1 MARRGITLFCLA
13 ALLASCSSAQPGNSS
28 SPLSSDEASSIAAK
42 ELYFPIDV
50 DEPGVSSG
58 VDAFLGYSPYRITH
72 MYVGEGVEEEI
83 TGYASN
89 EKYCQIDSL
98 GRITPIKAGSSYAYA
113 ITKSGRHPIRVNVKS
128 GESFRNHI
136 RESAAIM
143 QQKFQDRGAKMGASV
158 FLGDSFFDPRGF
170 WEESSFYS
178 LFSGKNVFLTGI
190 GTAKTNDWMTIK
202 QENLFAY
209 QPKAVFVNLGIN
221 NLINAGDNGKTLAA
235 KLMTLFEEWHY
246 MKSDMPIYYYGII
259 DTANE
264 DWNRQSAISNQIIRE
279 FASKADYL
287 TYLDIPSLL
296 NPSIS
301 SYLKQDGLHPNDAAY
316 AQYAALAKEVL

>member
-1 MARRGITLFCLA
+1 MERRGITLICFA
-13 ALLASCSSAQPGNSS
+13 ALLSACSSAQPGNPSS
-28 SPLSSDEASSIAAK
+28 VEGQSEASSIQTK
-42 ELYFPIDV
+42 DLYFPIDV

-58 VDAFLGYSPYRITH
+58 VDAFIGYSPYRITH

-83 TGYASN
+83 TGYTSN
-89 EKYCQIDSL
+89 EKYCSIDSL
-98 GRITPIKAGSSYAYA
+98 GRITPKAPGSSYAYA

-143 QQKFQDRGAKMGASV
+143 QQKFQDRGAKKNASV

-178 LFSGKNVFLTGI
+178 TFSGKNVFLTGI

-202 QENLFAY
+202 QENIFAY
-209 QPKAVFVNLGIN
+209 EPKALFVNLGIN

-246 MKSDMPIYYYGII
+246 MKQDMPIYYYGII

-264 DWNRQSAISNQIIRE
+264 QWNQQSAISNQLIAD
-279 FASKADYL
+279 FAAKTDYL

-296 NPSIS
+296 NPTIA
-301 SYLKQDGLHPNDAAY
+301 SYLKSDGLHPNDAAY